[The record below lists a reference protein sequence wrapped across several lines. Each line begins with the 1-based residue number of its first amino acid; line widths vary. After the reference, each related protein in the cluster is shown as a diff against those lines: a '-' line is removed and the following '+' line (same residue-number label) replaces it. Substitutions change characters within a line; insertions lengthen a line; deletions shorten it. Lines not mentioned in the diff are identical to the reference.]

1 MMKKI
6 LLIILLSIICSQSQ
20 VGTTSANFLGIG
32 LGARAIG
39 MGGAYCSLNIDPSVI
54 YWNPGAIARFNEDK
68 FLMSNTS
75 WLLDTDLYFSTYIK
89 KIDSSKSIGFYW
101 SYLDYGKDEVY
112 TLDDQNGTGLFWDA
126 SDLVFGGTY
135 ASNLTDRFSFG
146 AGIKYISQNIYNESA
161 STFALDAGLLYTS
174 EDGSFNIGMS
184 ISNIGFDMILSG
196 KDLYQII
203 DIDPDNDGN
212 NQTIVANLNTDYF
225 PIPIIYRMGLSS
237 KKPITDN
244 LKLLSSIDAVI
255 PSDDVEHLNLGFEL
269 SYFDRAFLRCG
280 YRKIGNSD
288 SEQGLTLGLGTKLY
302 VFGLDF
308 TLNYAYQDFG
318 IFGYIPYIDF
328 EFNL

>member
-1 MMKKI
+1 MKKI
-6 LLIILLSIICSQSQ
+6 FFTILFSIMYSQSQ

-39 MGGAYCSLNIDPSVI
+39 MGGAYCSTNVDPSVI
-54 YWNPGAIARFNEDK
+54 YWNPGAIARFNKDK

-75 WLLDTDLYFSTYIK
+75 WLIDTDLYFSTYIK
-89 KIDSSKSIGFYW
+89 KIDSSRSIGFYW

-112 TLDDQNGTGLFWDA
+112 TLDDQDGTDLFWDA
-126 SDLVFGGTY
+126 SDLAIGATY
-135 ASNLTDRFSFG
+135 AMNLTDRFSFG
-146 AGIKYISQNIYNESA
+146 GGVKYVAQNIYNESA
-161 STFALDAGLLYTS
+161 STLALDAGLLYTS
-174 EDGSFNIGMS
+174 QDNSFNIGMS

-225 PIPIIYRMGLSS
+225 PIPIIYRMGIST
-237 KKPITDN
+237 KKTMNDN

-255 PSDDVEHLNLGFEL
+255 PSDDVEHINIGFEL
-269 SYFDRAFLRCG
+269 SYLDRVFLRSG

-288 SEQGLTLGLGTKLY
+288 SQQGLAIGAGAKLY
-302 VFGLDF
+302 VFGLDL

-318 IFGYIPYIDF
+318 VFGYIPYIDF
-328 EFNL
+328 EFNF

>member
-1 MMKKI
+1 MKKI
-6 LLIILLSIICSQSQ
+6 LLAILFSIVLSQSQ

-39 MGGAYCSLNIDPSVI
+39 MGGAYCSLNIDPSAI
-54 YWNPGAIARFNEDK
+54 YWNPGAIARFDEDK

-89 KIDSSKSIGFYW
+89 KIDSNRSIGFYW
-101 SYLDYGKDEVY
+101 SYLDYGKDEIY

-146 AGIKYISQNIYNESA
+146 AGLKYIAQNIYNESA

-174 EDGSFNIGMS
+174 QDNSFNIGMS

-225 PIPIIYRMGLSS
+225 PIPIIYRMGVSA

-244 LKLLSSIDAVI
+244 LKLLSSMDVVI

-288 SEQGLTLGLGTKLY
+288 SEQGLTLGVGTKLY

-318 IFGYIPYIDF
+318 VFGYIPYIDF